1 MEAFFILIPL
11 ALLGLILYAPIAL
24 GVLRKRVRRLEEDL
38 ARLNARVELAAREH
52 APAPASTATPP
63 PAVEQVL
70 AARRVAPTG
79 APPAPATPPPLT
91 PPVFPVLPPPVP
103 PPLPAKVAPPETAPA
118 FAVAPPA
125 PGATTNAAPKPAS
138 TFPFV
143 GEEAATSDRPAI
155 NWEQFM
161 GVKLF
166 AWIGGFALFLAVAF
180 LVKYSFDQG
189 WISPTTRVASGYL
202 IGLGLLIGGVL
213 LRRKEYAVTAHAL
226 CGTGVVI
233 LYAAGFAAHAYYRLI
248 GNATSFALMALV
260 TAAAFLLAVRLPAMV
275 VAVLGLLGG
284 FLTPPLLSTG
294 VDNPLGLFGYIALLD
309 AGLLAVALKRYW
321 HFLVA
326 LAALGTVLMQAGW
339 AAQFFAV
346 EKVFIALAICGV
358 FNALFLGAVEWAKRS
373 GQSNDY
379 VSGAAAALPAT
390 TFAFTF
396 WLLSCADLAAR
407 PGVIF
412 TFLLVA
418 DLPLLALSL
427 REPRY
432 ALAHPAAGAAAFL
445 ALAAWTT
452 GRLTPELLNWAF
464 AGYLGFA
471 GLHTLFPIILNHVRP
486 GVAPLWIGHLFPPL
500 ALFLVVVPMWQELAM
515 PWLLWPVVLL
525 VDVLAIGLA
534 LLTGAVLGVLAMVVL
549 TVVVTAVWLA
559 GVPATPAALP
569 ELLIVA
575 GGFAVFFFSLGLG
588 FGERI
593 LAKLEAAAGGDA
605 SQSAAVGWLN
615 LKGDRSAVL
624 AQVPAF
630 SAILPFLLLIM
641 AVARLPLVN
650 PTPVFGLALLLVVL
664 LLALARKLDL
674 GILVPVALGCVL
686 ALEYVWHGA
695 RFTRELAGVTVA
707 WNVGF
712 ALLFAGFP
720 FLFRA
725 TFAPRILP
733 WAAAALAGPLHFFL
747 VHRAVKLAWPND
759 VMGLLPAAFA
769 VPMAVALGVVA
780 RNWPAPDA
788 NRLRLLAWFGG
799 STLFFVTLIFPIQF
813 EKQWL
818 TVAWALEGAALLWL
832 FHRVPH
838 PGLRVVGVALQL
850 VAFAR
855 LALNPAVFEYHARSE
870 TRIFN
875 WYLYSYGLVTAC
887 LLAGARLLAPPH
899 DRIRGVRA
907 PPLLYTLAGVL
918 AFLLLNIEIADWFS
932 TGPSLTFQFNASFG
946 QDMTYSLAWG
956 LYAFLLLAVGFKTG
970 KRGARYAGM
979 GLLGVTIVKLFLH
992 DLWRLGG
999 LYRIGSLIGLAVVLM
1014 VVSFIYQRFLARPA
1028 AKAEPGPPPPAGG
1041 EARGAPANS
1050 FDPRGHRP

>member
-1 MEAFFILIPL
+1 MDAFLILIPL
-11 ALLGLILYAPIAL
+11 ALLGLILYAPIAIS
-24 GVLRKRVRRLEEDL
+24 VLRGRVRRLEDDL
-38 ARLNARVELAAREH
+38 ARLKAKVEPAARERTETTAPRAT
-52 APAPASTATPP
+52 APA
-63 PAVEQVL
+63 AVEGLL
-70 AARRVAPTG
+70 AARRVAEPAAPLGAAAPAPPVTPPVSPPTPPPVSPPPKVTPPVT
-79 APPAPATPPPLT
+79 APAYAAAPTALGVAACAAREPAPAVRFAPEKT
-91 PPVFPVLPPPVP
+91 
-103 PPLPAKVAPPETAPA
+103 APP
-118 FAVAPPA
+118 
-125 PGATTNAAPKPAS
+125 S
-138 TFPFV
+138 
-143 GEEAATSDRPAI
+143 RPAI

-180 LVKYSFDQG
+180 FVKYSFDQG

-202 IGLGLLIGGVL
+202 VGLGLLVGGVL

-233 LYAAGFAAHAYYRLI
+233 LYAVSFAAHAYYRLI
-248 GNATSFALMALV
+248 GNATSFALMVLV

-275 VAVLGLLGG
+275 VAILGLLGG

-309 AGLLAVALKRYW
+309 AGLVAVALKRRW

-326 LAALGTVLMQAGW
+326 LAALGNVVMQVGW
-339 AAQFFAV
+339 AAKFFTV
-346 EKVFIALAICGV
+346 EKVFIALAIFGV
-358 FNALFLGAVEWAKRS
+358 FNALFLAAVEWAKRS

-379 VSGAAAALPAT
+379 VSGPAAALPFV

-396 WLLSCADLAAR
+396 WLLNLADLAAR

-412 TFLLVA
+412 AFLLVA
-418 DLPLLALSL
+418 ELPLLALAW

-445 ALAAWTT
+445 VLAAWTAA
-452 GRLTPELLNWAF
+452 RLTPELLNWAL

-471 GLHTLFPIILNHVRP
+471 VLHTLFPIVLQRVRP
-486 GVAPLWIGHLFPPL
+486 GAAPLWIGHLFPPL
-500 ALFLVVVPMWQELAM
+500 ALLLVMMPMLQELAV
-515 PWLLWPVVLL
+515 PWLVWPVVLL

-534 LLTGAVLGVLAMVVL
+534 LLTGAALGVLAMVVL

-559 GVPATPAALP
+559 GAPATLVTLP

-575 GGFAVFFFSLGLG
+575 GGFAVFFFIVGLG

-593 LAKLEAAAGGDA
+593 LAKLEAAAGGDI
-605 SQSAAVGWLN
+605 SKSAAAGWLN
-615 LKGDRSAVL
+615 LKGDRTAVL

-630 SAILPFLLLIM
+630 SAVLPFLLLVM

-664 LLALARKLDL
+664 LLVLARKPGLD
-674 GILVPVALGCVL
+674 ILAPVALACVL

-695 RFTRELAGVTVA
+695 RFTRETAGVTVA

-712 ALLFAGFP
+712 TVLFAGFP
-720 FLFRA
+720 FLFRTA
-725 TFAPRILP
+725 FTQRILP
-733 WAAAALAGPLHFFL
+733 WATSALAGPLHFFL
-747 VHRAVKLAWPND
+747 VYRAVKLAWPND

-769 VPMAVALGVVA
+769 VPMAVALAVVA
-780 RNWPAPDA
+780 RGWPAGDS

-799 STLFFVTLIFPIQF
+799 STLFFITLIFPIQLD
-813 EKQWL
+813 KQWL

-838 PGLRVVGVALQL
+838 PGLRAVGVALLL

-855 LALNPAVFEYHARSE
+855 LALNPAVFDYHPRSE

-875 WYLYSYGLVTAC
+875 WFLYSYGIVTAC
-887 LLAGARLLAPPH
+887 LLAGARLLALPR
-899 DRIRGVRA
+899 DRVRGVQA
-907 PPLLYTLAGVL
+907 PPLLYTLGGVL
-918 AFLLLNIEIADWFS
+918 GFLLLNIEIADWFS
-932 TGPSLTFQFNASFG
+932 TGTSLTFQFNASFG

-970 KRGARYAGM
+970 RRGARYAGM
-979 GLLGVTIVKLFLH
+979 GLLVATIVKLFLH

-1014 VVSFIYQRFLARPA
+1014 VVSFIYQKFF
-1028 AKAEPGPPPPAGG
+1028 AKRAVLDRGSVPAG
-1041 EARGAPANS
+1041 AQP
-1050 FDPRGHRP
+1050 